1 MSLVR
6 GRTKR
11 VNRVH
16 LVVDMVL
23 WLGGIALVVLGD
35 TDLQITGLLLIIA
48 GAIFRIDRLDN
59 DVRMLFN
66 RTDR

>member
-11 VNRVH
+11 TNRVH
-16 LVVDMVL
+16 LVVDIVL
-23 WLGGIALVVLGD
+23 WLGGIVMVVLGD

>member
-11 VNRVH
+11 VNRAH

-23 WLGGIALVVLGD
+23 WLGGIAMVVFGD

-48 GAIFRIDRLDN
+48 GAVFRIDRLDN
-59 DVRMLFN
+59 DVRLLFN

>member
-1 MSLVR
+1 MSLVW

-11 VNRVH
+11 TNRVH

-23 WLGGIALVVLGD
+23 WLGGIVMVVFGD